1 VAPSGRFLGVEFA
14 LTFQGP
20 VPLSGA
26 MGIESR
32 PVQHRLV
39 RGGFRSRPHFD
50 AIDRAGRQAQ
60 LASRAAIGQNGM
72 HIFGGAYD
80 GVHGTGCETTRA
92 PDAARFVDP
101 SDARWGLHAMDR
113 IQVQKGSI
121 QKGRQ
126 SQNGG
131 IAAGRTL
138 VDLRVAARDGC
149 GIRLAS
155 SITAASALS
164 LRQQC
169 IDSRY
174 DIVRGLAAHVI

>member
-14 LTFQGP
+14 LTFQGS

-26 MGIESR
+26 MSIESR

-39 RGGFRSRPHFD
+39 RRGFRSRPHFD

-60 LASRAAIGQNGM
+60 LASRAAIGQNGV
-72 HIFGGAYD
+72 HVFGGAYD
-80 GVHGTGCETTRA
+80 GVHRARRETTRA
-92 PDAARFVDP
+92 PDTARFVDP
-101 SDARWGLHAMDR
+101 SDARWGFHAMYR

-126 SQNGG
+126 GQNGG
-131 IAAGRTL
+131 ITAGRTL
-138 VDLRVAARDGC
+138 VDLGIAARDGR
-149 GIRLAS
+149 GVRLAS
-155 SITAASALS
+155 GIAAASALS

-174 DIVRGLAAHVI
+174 DVVRGLAAHVI